1 MTSIFVFISGAT
13 LLIVSAEKLIA
24 HLVGAASGLR
34 LPLFLLAIVF
44 TGIEF
49 DDVTLGVAFN
59 LDDLSGVA
67 LGIVFGTALTF
78 TGVVLALAAIIAP
91 SAVDVPRDYVLLL
104 AAAPLVVA
112 GFVLSGPLTVADG
125 VALVVLFVLFVA
137 YVAVRELRRD
147 VAVFRDAEVV
157 EAAAVGAPGGGPPSR
172 PEEPGGG
179 DARDDAAL
187 ERRILDDMPFA
198 SGRELPGWAH

>member
-147 VAVFRDAEVV
+147 VPVFRDAEVV

-172 PEEPGGG
+172 PEGGG
-179 DARDDAAL
+179 DARGDAGVG
-187 ERRILDDMPFA
+187 RRVLDGQPV
-198 SGRELPGWAH
+198 SRGPGPPRR